1 MSSYR
6 LGDLIIQELNET
18 IHNEILLENP
28 DSIGSEYIKEYYH
41 KKSGSKHDVIC
52 KIVLNKMN
60 EIKNTD
66 QYVPDIENSIVVHLR
81 LGDVMCG
88 NLFHEIQKRPIELEY
103 YKELKKKYPTT
114 KFYLIGNCFFSKEYM
129 SENKDESIER
139 SNAYLNDIMNILEA
153 THINGS
159 ADFDLCCAVKS
170 KLFVQGRGFYS
181 MLIVLLRNMF
191 SLPSIQNQ
199 SHIW

>member
-18 IHNEILLENP
+18 IQNEILLENP
-28 DSIGSEYIKEYYH
+28 DSIGSEYIIEYYH
-41 KKSGSKHDVIC
+41 KKSGSKTDVIRN
-52 KIVLNKMN
+52 IVLNKMN
-60 EIKNTD
+60 QLDLSE
-66 QYVPDIENSIVVHLR
+66 IENSIVVHLR

-103 YKELKKKYPTT
+103 YKELKKKYPAT
-114 KFYLIGNCFFSKEYM
+114 KFYLIGNCFFSKEYI
-129 SENKDESIER
+129 SENKDESIKK
-139 SNAYLNDIMNILEA
+139 SKTYLNDIMNILEA

-181 MLIVLLRNMF
+181 SLIVLLRNMF
-191 SLPSIQNQ
+191 SLPSIKNR
-199 SHIW
+199 SHI